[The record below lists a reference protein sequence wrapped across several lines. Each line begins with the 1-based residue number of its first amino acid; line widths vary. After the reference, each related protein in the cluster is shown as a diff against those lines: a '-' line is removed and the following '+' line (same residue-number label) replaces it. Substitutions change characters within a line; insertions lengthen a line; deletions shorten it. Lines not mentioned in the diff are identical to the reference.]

1 MNCVAN
7 METLT
12 AYVFAKNIL
21 MNFFKKYLSK
31 QISLKP

>member
-12 AYVFAKNIL
+12 AYVFEKNIL

-31 QISLKP
+31 